1 MYGTDRYEEF
11 MEEKD
16 VMIRAET
23 ILAASRELNTR
34 AAIEIPKDVQ
44 QKVEKMASEETNPLS
59 RYVLEKILD
68 NYETAIKDRSPM
80 CADTGLPRYYAKI
93 GNQASIE
100 GGMVALEKSLR
111 QATAD
116 TTASIPLRP
125 NRVHPFSR
133 KDHNN
138 NVGLHAPTVDYS
150 FEPNVDWMD
159 ITVVH
164 KGGLFGGEYRM
175 LFPADGIPG
184 LKRFFLDSIAE
195 FLRRGMSCQ
204 PAVIGIGVG
213 GTKDVCVRLSK
224 EAACLRLVGDRNSE
238 PEIARLEEELIDLGN
253 NAGFGPMGF
262 PGKSAVLDVHIE
274 AAYAHTGGMP
284 VGIQQFCYAQ
294 RRKTARFFPDNTVE
308 FREDPRWFTPYY
320 RRETID

>member
-1 MYGTDRYEEF
+1 MINIDTDL
-11 MEEKD
+11 
-16 VMIRAET
+16 ET
-23 ILAASRELNTR
+23 ARELNVK

-44 QKVEKMASEETNPLS
+44 QKVEQLTAEETNQHS
-59 RYVLEKILD
+59 RYVLGKILE
-68 NYETAIKDRSPM
+68 NYDTAIKERRPM

-93 GNQASIE
+93 GNNAMIE
-100 GGMVALEKSLR
+100 GGMVGLEKSLR

-133 KDHNN
+133 KDYNN
-138 NVGLHAPTVDYS
+138 NVGLHAPNVDYS
-150 FEPNVDWMD
+150 FEPDADWMD

-164 KGGLFGGEYRM
+164 KGGLFGGDYRM

-184 LKRFFLDSIAE
+184 LKRFFLDTFAE

-213 GTKDVCVRLSK
+213 GTKDTCVRLSK
-224 EAACLRLVGDRNSE
+224 EAACLRIVGDRNPD
-238 PEIARLEEELIDLGN
+238 PEIAKLERELIELGN
-253 NAGFGPMGF
+253 RSGFGPMGF
-262 PGKSAVLDVHIE
+262 PGNSAVLDIHIE
-274 AAYAHTGGMP
+274 AAHAHTGGMP

-294 RRKTARFFPDNTVE
+294 RRKTVYCFHR
-308 FREDPRWFTPYY
+308 
-320 RRETID
+320 

>member
-1 MYGTDRYEEF
+1 
-11 MEEKD
+11 
-16 VMIRAET
+16 MINTST
-23 ILAASRELNTR
+23 ILEAARELNVR

-44 QKVEKMASEETNPLS
+44 QKIEQMEAKETNQLS
-59 RYVLEKILD
+59 HYVLKKILE
-68 NYETAIKDRSPM
+68 NYDAAIKDRSPM

-93 GNQASIE
+93 GNHAAIE
-100 GGMVALEKSLR
+100 GGMVNLERSLR

-116 TTASIPLRP
+116 TTSSIPLRP

-133 KDHNN
+133 KDYNN

-150 FEPNVDWMD
+150 FEPDADWMD

-184 LKRFFLDSIAE
+184 LKRFFLDSLAE

-224 EAACLRLVGDRNSE
+224 EAACLRLVGDRNPD
-238 PEIARLEEELIDLGN
+238 PEIAKLEEELIELGN

-262 PGKSAVLDVHIE
+262 PGNSAVLDVHIE

-294 RRKTARFFPDNTVE
+294 RRKTARFFDDNTVE
-308 FREDPRWFTPYY
+308 FREDPRWFTAYY
-320 RRETID
+320 RRDTIE

>member
-1 MYGTDRYEEF
+1 
-11 MEEKD
+11 
-16 VMIRAET
+16 MIHTNT
-23 ILAASRELNTR
+23 ILEAARELNIK
-34 AAIEIPKDVQ
+34 AAIDIPRDVQ
-44 QKVEKMASEETNPLS
+44 RKVEQMEAKETNQYS
-59 RYVLEKILD
+59 HYVLVKILE
-68 NYETAIKDRSPM
+68 NYDAATKDRRPM

-93 GNQASIE
+93 GNNAVIE
-100 GGMVALEKSLR
+100 GGMVALEKALR

-116 TTASIPLRP
+116 TTSSIPLRP

-133 KDHNN
+133 KDNNN

-150 FEPNVDWMD
+150 FEPDADWMD

-184 LKRFFLDSIAE
+184 LKRFFLDSLAE

-224 EAACLRLVGDRNSE
+224 EAACLRIIGDRNPD
-238 PEIARLEEELIDLGN
+238 PEIAKLEEELIKLGN
-253 NAGFGPMGF
+253 DAGFGPMGF
-262 PGKSAVLDVHIE
+262 PGNSAVLDIHIE
-274 AAYAHTGGMP
+274 AAHAHTGGMP

-294 RRKTARFFPDNTVE
+294 RRKTVRIFLDNRVE
-308 FREDPRWFTPYY
+308 YREDPNWFTPYY
-320 RRETID
+320 RRDTIE

>member
-1 MYGTDRYEEF
+1 
-11 MEEKD
+11 
-16 VMIRAET
+16 MINTST
-23 ILAASRELNTR
+23 ILEAARELNVR

-44 QKVEKMASEETNPLS
+44 QKIEQIEAKETSQLS
-59 RYVLEKILD
+59 HYVLKKILE
-68 NYETAIKDRSPM
+68 NYDAAIKDRSPM

-93 GNQASIE
+93 GNNAVIE
-100 GGMVALEKSLR
+100 GGMVNLERSLR

-133 KDHNN
+133 KDYNN

-150 FEPNVDWMD
+150 FEPDADWMD

-184 LKRFFLDSIAE
+184 LKRFFLDSLAE

-224 EAACLRLVGDRNSE
+224 EAACLRLVNDRNPD
-238 PEIARLEEELIDLGN
+238 PEIAELEEELIELGN
-253 NAGFGPMGF
+253 GAGFGPMGF
-262 PGKSAVLDVHIE
+262 PGNSAVLDVHIE

-294 RRKTARFFPDNTVE
+294 RRKTARFFDDNTVE
-308 FREDPRWFTPYY
+308 FREDPRWFTAYY
-320 RRETID
+320 RRDTIE

>member
-1 MYGTDRYEEF
+1 
-11 MEEKD
+11 
-16 VMIRAET
+16 MIKADT
-23 ILAASRELNTR
+23 ILEAARELNVR

-44 QKVEKMASEETNPLS
+44 QRIEQMEAKETNQLS
-59 RYVLEKILD
+59 HYVLKKILE
-68 NYETAIKDRSPM
+68 NYDAAIKDRSPM

-93 GNQASIE
+93 GNHAAIE
-100 GGMVALEKSLR
+100 GGMVNLERSLR

-116 TTASIPLRP
+116 TTSSIPLRP

-133 KDHNN
+133 KDYNN

-150 FEPNVDWMD
+150 FEPDADWMD

-184 LKRFFLDSIAE
+184 LKRFFLDSLAE

-224 EAACLRLVGDRNSE
+224 EAACLRLVGDRNPD
-238 PEIARLEEELIDLGN
+238 PEIAGLEEELIELGN
-253 NAGFGPMGF
+253 GAGFGPMGF
-262 PGKSAVLDVHIE
+262 PGSSAVLDVHIE

-294 RRKTARFFPDNTVE
+294 RRKTARFFDDNTVE
-308 FREDPRWFTPYY
+308 FREDPRWFTAYY
-320 RRETID
+320 RRDTIE

>member
-1 MYGTDRYEEF
+1 
-11 MEEKD
+11 MESL
-16 VMIRAET
+16 AE
-23 ILAASRELNTR
+23 A
-34 AAIEIPKDVQ
+34 
-44 QKVEKMASEETNPLS
+44 ETNPHS
-59 RYVLEKILD
+59 RYVLGKILE
-68 NYETAIKDRSPM
+68 NYQTAIQDRSPM

-93 GNQASIE
+93 GNDAVIE
-100 GGMVALEKSLR
+100 GGMVNLERVLR

-116 TTASIPLRP
+116 TTSSIPLRP

-138 NVGLHAPTVDYS
+138 NIGIHAPTVDYS
-150 FEPNVDWMD
+150 FEPDADWMD

-184 LKRFFLDSIAE
+184 LKRFFLDSLAE

-224 EAACLRLVGDRNSE
+224 EAACLRLVGDRN
-238 PEIARLEEELIDLGN
+238 PDPDIAGLEEELIELGSR
-253 NAGFGPMGF
+253 AGFGPMGF
-262 PGKSAVLDVHIE
+262 PGNSAVLDVHIE

-294 RRKTARFFPDNTVE
+294 RRKTVRLHADNRVE
-308 FREDPRWFTPYY
+308 FREDPQWFTPYY
-320 RRETID
+320 RRDTVE

>member
-1 MYGTDRYEEF
+1 
-11 MEEKD
+11 
-16 VMIRAET
+16 MIHTNT
-23 ILAASRELNTR
+23 ILEAARELNIK
-34 AAIEIPKDVQ
+34 AAIDIPRDVQ
-44 QKVEKMASEETNPLS
+44 RKVEQMEAKETNQYS
-59 RYVLEKILD
+59 HYVLVKILE
-68 NYETAIKDRSPM
+68 NYDAATKDRRPM

-93 GNQASIE
+93 GNNAVIE
-100 GGMVALEKSLR
+100 GGMVALEKALR

-116 TTASIPLRP
+116 ITSRIPLRP

-133 KDHNN
+133 KDNNN

-150 FEPNVDWMD
+150 FEPDADWMD
-159 ITVVH
+159 ITAVH

-184 LKRFFLDSIAE
+184 LKRFFLDSLAE

-224 EAACLRLVGDRNSE
+224 EAACLRIIGDRNPD
-238 PEIARLEEELIDLGN
+238 PEIAKLEEELIKLGN
-253 NAGFGPMGF
+253 DAGFGPMGF
-262 PGKSAVLDVHIE
+262 PGNSAVLDIHIE
-274 AAYAHTGGMP
+274 AAHAHTGGMP

-294 RRKTARFFPDNTVE
+294 RRKTVRIFLDNRVE
-308 FREDPRWFTPYY
+308 YREDPNWFTPYY
-320 RRETID
+320 RRDTIE

>member
-1 MYGTDRYEEF
+1 
-11 MEEKD
+11 
-16 VMIRAET
+16 MIKAET
-23 ILAASRELNTR
+23 ILEAARELNTK
-34 AAIEIPKDVQ
+34 AAIEIPSDVQ
-44 QKVEKMASEETNPLS
+44 KKVGQLAADETNHLS
-59 RYVLEKILD
+59 KYVLEKILE
-68 NYETAIKDRSPM
+68 NYDAAIKDRSPM

-93 GNQASIE
+93 GNNAVIE
-100 GGMVALEKSLR
+100 GGMIDLEKALR

-133 KDHNN
+133 KDYNN

-150 FEPNVDWMD
+150 FEPDADWMD

-184 LKRFFLDSIAE
+184 LKRFFLDSLAE

-224 EAACLRLVGDRNSE
+224 EAACLRIVGDRNPD
-238 PEIARLEEELIDLGN
+238 PEIAELEEALIEMGN
-253 NAGFGPMGF
+253 GAGFGPMGF
-262 PGKSAVLDVHIE
+262 PGRSSVLDVHIE

-294 RRKTARFFPDNTVE
+294 RRKTARFFADNTVE
-308 FREDPRWFTPYY
+308 FREDPQWFTPYY
-320 RRETID
+320 RRDTIQ

>member
-1 MYGTDRYEEF
+1 LT
-11 MEEKD
+11 
-16 VMIRAET
+16 
-23 ILAASRELNTR
+23 
-34 AAIEIPKDVQ
+34 
-44 QKVEKMASEETNPLS
+44 
-59 RYVLEKILD
+59 KILE
-68 NYETAIKDRSPM
+68 NYDAAIKDRSPM

-93 GNQASIE
+93 GNHAAIE
-100 GGMVALEKSLR
+100 GGMVNLERSLR

-116 TTASIPLRP
+116 TTSSIPLRP

-133 KDHNN
+133 KDYNN

-150 FEPNVDWMD
+150 FEPDADWMD

-184 LKRFFLDSIAE
+184 LKRFFLDSLAE

-224 EAACLRLVGDRNSE
+224 EAACLRLVGDRNPD
-238 PEIARLEEELIDLGN
+238 PEIAELEEELIELGN
-253 NAGFGPMGF
+253 GAGFGPMGF
-262 PGKSAVLDVHIE
+262 PGNSAVLDVHIE

-294 RRKTARFFPDNTVE
+294 RRKTARFFDDNTVE
-308 FREDPRWFTPYY
+308 FREDPRWFTAYY
-320 RRETID
+320 RRDTIE

>member
-1 MYGTDRYEEF
+1 MINAGTVLE
-11 MEEKD
+11 
-16 VMIRAET
+16 
-23 ILAASRELNTR
+23 AARELNIK

-44 QKVEKMASEETNPLS
+44 EGVEQLEKKETNHYS
-59 RYVLEKILD
+59 RYVLEKILQ
-68 NYETAIKDRSPM
+68 NYEAATNDRSPM
-80 CADTGLPRYYAKI
+80 CADTGLPRYYVKI
-93 GNQASIE
+93 GNSALIE
-100 GGMVALEKSLR
+100 GGMVQLEKALR

-150 FEPNVDWMD
+150 FEPDADWMD

-164 KGGLFGGEYRM
+164 KGGLFGGDYRM
-175 LFPADGIPG
+175 LFPSDGIPG
-184 LKRFFLDSIAE
+184 LKRFFLDTLAE

-224 EAACLRLVGDRNSE
+224 EAACLRLLGDRNPD
-238 PEIARLEEELIDLGN
+238 PEIAELEEDLIKLGN
-253 NAGFGPMGF
+253 DAGFGPMGF
-262 PGKSAVLDVHIE
+262 PGNSAVLDIHIE

-284 VGIQQFCYAQ
+284 VGIQQFCYAT
-294 RRKTARFFPDNTVE
+294 RRKTVRIFADNSIE
-308 FREDPRWFTPYY
+308 YREDPRWFTPYY
-320 RRETID
+320 RRDTID

>member
-1 MYGTDRYEEF
+1 
-11 MEEKD
+11 
-16 VMIRAET
+16 MIHTNT
-23 ILAASRELNTR
+23 ILEAARELNIK
-34 AAIEIPKDVQ
+34 AAIDIPRDVQ
-44 QKVEKMASEETNPLS
+44 RKVEQMEAKETNQYS
-59 RYVLEKILD
+59 HYVLVKILE
-68 NYETAIKDRSPM
+68 NYDAATKDRRPM

-93 GNQASIE
+93 GNNAVIE
-100 GGMVALEKSLR
+100 GGMVALEKALR

-116 TTASIPLRP
+116 TTFSIPLRP

-133 KDHNN
+133 KDNNN

-150 FEPNVDWMD
+150 FEPDADWMD

-184 LKRFFLDSIAE
+184 LKRFFLDSLAE

-224 EAACLRLVGDRNSE
+224 EAACLRIIGDRNPD
-238 PEIARLEEELIDLGN
+238 PEIAKLEEELIKLGN
-253 NAGFGPMGF
+253 DAGFGPMGF
-262 PGKSAVLDVHIE
+262 PGNSAVLDIHIE
-274 AAYAHTGGMP
+274 AAHAHTGGMP

-294 RRKTARFFPDNTVE
+294 RRKTVRIFLDNRVE
-308 FREDPRWFTPYY
+308 YREDPNWFTPYY
-320 RRETID
+320 RRDTIE

>member
-1 MYGTDRYEEF
+1 
-11 MEEKD
+11 
-16 VMIRAET
+16 MINAET
-23 ILAASRELNTR
+23 VLEAARELNVK

-44 QKVEKMASEETNPLS
+44 QRVEQLEEGENNQYS
-59 RYVLEKILD
+59 RYVLKKIRE
-68 NYETAIKDRSPM
+68 NYDAAIQDRRPM

-93 GNQASIE
+93 GNDAVIE
-100 GGMVALEKSLR
+100 GGMVGLEKTLR

-150 FEPNVDWMD
+150 FEPDADWMD

-164 KGGLFGGEYRM
+164 KGGLFGGDYRM
-175 LFPADGIPG
+175 LFPSDGIPG
-184 LKRFFLDSIAE
+184 LKRFFLDTLAE

-224 EAACLRLVGDRNSE
+224 EAACLRLVGDRNPD
-238 PEIARLEEELIDLGN
+238 PEIAELEEELIALGN
-253 NAGFGPMGF
+253 DAGFGPMGF
-262 PGKSAVLDVHIE
+262 PGNSAVLDIHIE

-284 VGIQQFCYAQ
+284 VGIQQFCYAN
-294 RRKTARFFPDNTVE
+294 RRKTARFFADNSVE
-308 FREDPRWFTPYY
+308 YREDPRWFTPYY
-320 RRETID
+320 RRDTID